1 MPRLPGAVWAL
12 GLVSLFMDISSE
24 MIHALLPSFLVV
36 GLGASPAMLGVIE
49 GVADGTA
56 AFARLLSGWL
66 SDRLGTR
73 KWLAGLGYALAAV
86 SKPLFALATS
96 AGWVLGARFVDRLGK
111 GIRGAPRDAL
121 IAELAPPEQHGAAY
135 GLRQALDSTGAVL
148 GPLVASALMLLL
160 AGNIRAIFWIAAI
173 PAAISVSLIMAKVSD
188 PPGLCANPDARIPL
202 RRKDIMRLGAGFWRV
217 VALAGVLLL
226 ARFSEAFL
234 LLRGQESGVLA
245 AYLPLLFVL
254 MNIVFALAAFPAG
267 ALSDRIGRRRLLLAG
282 FVLLAAAE
290 LLLAV
295 PGSTIT
301 LVAATVLWGL
311 HLALTQGLLVALVAD
326 TAAPE
331 LRGTAF
337 GVLHL
342 VAGVSLFLAS
352 TLAGALWSLFGAAI
366 AVTAAAGLALAG
378 VVAAA
383 VWLPARG

>member
-1 MPRLPGAVWAL
+1 
-12 GLVSLFMDISSE
+12 MDMSSE
-24 MIHALLPSFLVV
+24 MIHALLPTFLVV
-36 GLGASPAMLGVIE
+36 GLGASPVILGVIE

-56 AFARLLSGWL
+56 SFAKLLSGWL

-86 SKPLFALATS
+86 SKPFFALATS

-121 IAELAPPEQHGAAY
+121 IADLTPPEQHGAAY
-135 GLRQALDSTGAVL
+135 GLRQALDSAGAVI
-148 GPLVASALMLLL
+148 GPLAASALMLLL
-160 AGNIRAIFWIAAI
+160 DENMRAIFWIAVI
-173 PAAISVSLIMAKVSD
+173 PAAISVSLIVVKVSE
-188 PPGLCANPDARIPL
+188 PRGLRANPQARIPL
-202 RRKDIMRLGAGFWRV
+202 RRKDIARLGTAFWRV
-217 VALAGVLLL
+217 VALAGLLLL

-234 LLRGQESGVLA
+234 LLRGQETGVPA

-254 MNIVFALAAFPAG
+254 MNSVFALAAFPAG

-295 PGSTIT
+295 PGSAVA
-301 LVAATVLWGL
+301 LVAATLLWGL

-337 GVLHL
+337 GILHL
-342 VAGVSLFLAS
+342 VAGVSLLLAS

-366 AVTAAAGLALAG
+366 AVTAAASLALAG
-378 VVAAA
+378 VAAA
-383 VWLPARG
+383 SLWLPARG